1 VCLIK
6 KKKTKERWAMN
17 DFIKLFEN
25 ETVKIVEA
33 LIGQTP
39 SLDLKEEQNLSIVSN
54 ITSPI
59 VLLNII
65 VSGDVNASIMV
76 AVEPKMVVFL
86 SDMIMGKEESGRK
99 KIYND
104 DLIVAKEIVSNIFG
118 TIANIFSVEKEP
130 LVVSFHV
137 QKAEYIGK
145 SREIILD
152 SYTKMFVYD
161 LKIGDVKSLFM
172 FIIDENLQNN
182 RFKTKRE
189 FLQEKK
195 IESYKAQDIDSVVSL
210 NSEEMDNISL
220 IKDVK
225 LPVKVRIGKKKM
237 FLKDILNI
245 DIGSVIEL
253 NQLVNDPLEILVDDH
268 VIAEGEVV
276 VVDGNFGVQITTI
289 GTKKERADRLKS

>member
-1 VCLIK
+1 
-6 KKKTKERWAMN
+6 MN

-86 SDMIMGKEESGRK
+86 SDMVMGKEESGRK